1 MYRAISKRHRYNRNV
16 ILRISGLVL
25 AAVLLAGCQRGTQN
39 NEAAVRQGVMDYLS
53 HRAGLNI
60 SQMSVEVTSVKFQGD
75 NQAEATVAIR
85 PKTAEPSAP
94 PMEIRYTL
102 ERQGERWVVKG
113 KGRGQEQHGM
123 GMMPPAQPQQ
133 LPPGHPAVGQGGAG
147 KK

>member
-1 MYRAISKRHRYNRNV
+1 M
-16 ILRISGLVL
+16 ILRFSGLVL

-53 HRAGLNI
+53 HRTDLNMT
-60 SQMSVEVTSVKFQGD
+60 QMNVNVTSVTFQGD

-85 PKTAEPSAP
+85 PKSAEPTLP

-113 KGRGQEQHGM
+113 KGQGQEQHGM
-123 GMMPPAQPQQ
+123 GMTAPAQPQQ
-133 LPPGHPAVGQGGAG
+133 LPPGHPAVGQPGAG